1 MDRRNGGPI
10 SPGKWSE
17 PLIEL
22 AKGSKDA
29 TLQSGGD
36 YGEEATKK
44 VLLAV
49 QDWVTKFTVSIG
61 VLGPKGNGQELR
73 DLRLGSGVVVR
84 LRGDMHGVLT
94 AAHVLNRKGNTSQA
108 KGATVLFPS
117 MNPDRLMRN
126 ATINLKRRA
135 CTAVGFD
142 NEGEEGPD
150 IAIIPLTNSE
160 WSIFNKAGMVAYNL
174 DKERWSD
181 AGKAKIPAMRPWFLS
196 VISGVRNR
204 ASQTVQGYRGGDTKS
219 IVVMTTNTFVDVAA
233 ERDGYDYLEL
243 PSEVTEFSYPAHWRR
258 ELPGTAAG
266 EIEELYG
273 EGVTPEVWSG
283 TSGAGVWNLAIG
295 TNEDGL
301 PSGVV
306 LGELAGICFY
316 ANQDKGCI
324 IAHGTKSIGKIASA
338 HAERE
343 ALRYHRNHSLDR
355 IHP

>member
-1 MDRRNGGPI
+1 MDRRDGGPI

-29 TLQSGGD
+29 TLQSGGH

-61 VLGPKGNGQELR
+61 VLEPKGNGQELR

-94 AAHVLNRKGNTSQA
+94 AAHVLNRKGNTPQA
-108 KGATVLFPS
+108 TGATVLFPS

-126 ATINLKRRA
+126 ATISLKRRA
-135 CTAVGFD
+135 CTVVGFH
-142 NEGEEGPD
+142 NTSEEGPD

-181 AGKAKIPAMRPWFLS
+181 ADKAKIPAMRPWFLS

-204 ASQTVQGYRGGDTKS
+204 ASQTVQGYRGEDTKS
-219 IVVMTTNTFVDVAA
+219 IVLTTTNTFVDVAA

-258 ELPGTAAG
+258 ELPGTAAE
-266 EIEELYG
+266 EIAKLND
-273 EGVTPEVWSG
+273 EGVTDEVWGG

-295 TNEDGL
+295 TNEDGI

-306 LGELAGICFY
+306 HGELAGICYY
-316 ANQDKGCI
+316 AHPEKGCM
-324 IAHGTKSIGKIASA
+324 IAHGTTSIEKIASA
-338 HAERE
+338 HAEKE
-343 ALRYHRNHSLDR
+343 ALRYHSKA
-355 IHP
+355 